1 MIVETKSEREK
12 RGRPVG
18 KDVPYKAMGGLTGFS
33 SLAEGYMR
41 LDSSGIGLPSK
52 EFLEQPAG

>member
-18 KDVPYKAMGGLTGFS
+18 KDVPYKAVGGLTGFS

-41 LDSSGIGLPSK
+41 LDSSGIGPPSK

>member
-1 MIVETKSEREK
+1 MTVETKSEREK

-18 KDVPYKAMGGLTGFS
+18 KEVPYKAMGGLTGFS

-41 LDSSGIGLPSK
+41 LDSSGIGPPSK
-52 EFLEQPAG
+52 EFLEEPPG